1 MIKKKTLPQVYKNKN
16 VINEN
21 EETQKNNDKLA
32 YTRRYQHEHEDFQKD
47 KNRKNRERSALRYRN
62 DSEFRKKLLIERY
75 SFKYRNKKLK
85 GSGNILSF
93 IELK

>member
-1 MIKKKTLPQVYKNKN
+1 MD
-16 VINEN
+16 VINKQ
-21 EETQKNNDKLA
+21 EETREKSDHLA
-32 YTRRYQHEHEDFQKD
+32 YKRRYYHKHEEFRKD
-47 KNRKNRERSALRYRN
+47 KNRKNREHSALRYRN